1 MPRQSDNKK
10 EKRKEKTKV
19 QLRALSSVKL
29 GELESR
35 GGRARD
41 LILMA
46 EMEKEINNER
56 VR

>member
-10 EKRKEKTKV
+10 KAKRKGQSAIESLVKCKV
-19 QLRALSSVKL
+19 GGAGKQR
-29 GELESR
+29 
-35 GGRARD
+35 GRARD